1 MDKVERVLMLFW
13 QLYSGMRVSKAT
25 FCFEMDI
32 TPRTFDR
39 DIEAIRNFLSDGYLG
54 QEVVFDR
61 MSNTYRMTG
70 SIKKTL
76 TEVEYTAITVI
87 LLGSKALRADEMN
100 GLVKSLGKLTERR
113 AEGVK
118 TEISRMLCEYVETVH
133 YNAILKMQWDLFQCI
148 KRKVIIRMQ
157 YLNEQGEGEET
168 LVIPCVLFF
177 DSYHYRLRA
186 VELNEGGMEE
196 YYVDRIEAFE
206 IVRNLNLTER
216 RLYFTEKENEG
227 DTEYGKEN

>member
-13 QLYSGMRVSKAT
+13 QLYSGIRVSKAA

-39 DIEAIRNFLSDGYLG
+39 DIEDIRNFLSDGYLG

-100 GLVKSLGKLTERR
+100 GLVRSLGKLTEHR
-113 AEGVK
+113 AEGLK
-118 TEISRMLCEYVETVH
+118 TEIVRMLCEYVETAH

-157 YLNEQGEGEET
+157 YLNEQGEGEEKV
-168 LVIPCVLFF
+168 VIPCVLFF
-177 DSYHYRLRA
+177 DSYHFRLRA
-186 VELNEGGMEE
+186 VAFKGGGMKE

-206 IVRNLNLTER
+206 IVRNLTSTEYKI
-216 RLYFTEKENEG
+216 YFSEKENEG
-227 DTEYGKEN
+227 DTENGKED

>member
-70 SIKKTL
+70 SIKKN
-76 TEVEYTAITVI
+76 VD
-87 LLGSKALRADEMN
+87 GSRVYGNYCNSLR
-100 GLVKSLGKLTERR
+100 K
-113 AEGVK
+113 
-118 TEISRMLCEYVETVH
+118 
-133 YNAILKMQWDLFQCI
+133 
-148 KRKVIIRMQ
+148 
-157 YLNEQGEGEET
+157 
-168 LVIPCVLFF
+168 
-177 DSYHYRLRA
+177 
-186 VELNEGGMEE
+186 
-196 YYVDRIEAFE
+196 
-206 IVRNLNLTER
+206 
-216 RLYFTEKENEG
+216 
-227 DTEYGKEN
+227 

>member
-13 QLYSGMRVSKAT
+13 QLYSGMRISKAA

-39 DIEAIRNFLSDGYLG
+39 DIEDIRNFLSEGYLG
-54 QEVVFDR
+54 QEVIFDR

-76 TEVEYTAITVI
+76 AEVEYTAMIAI
-87 LLGSKALRADEMN
+87 LLGSKALRKDEMN
-100 GLVKSLGKLTERR
+100 GLVKSLGKLTEHS
-113 AEGVK
+113 AEGLK
-118 TEISRMLCEYVETVH
+118 AEINQMLYEYVETAH
-133 YNAILKMQWDLFQCI
+133 SNAVLKMQWDLFQCI

-157 YLNEQGEGEET
+157 YLNEQGEGEER

-177 DSYHYRLRA
+177 DSYHFRLRA
-186 VELNEGGMEE
+186 EDLKEGGMKE

-227 DTEYGKEN
+227 DREYGKED